1 MARNNSSP
9 RAVRNARRGQEPSAK
24 AVQLVSIPPGSRN
37 PEVTG
42 LRERKKARLRQQ
54 IIDTSIRLFRERG
67 YENTRIDDIIEILEI
82 SQPTFFRYF
91 PTKDAVLHDVGL
103 RGFARGKQRLEEELS
118 KNASTAERLHEKYQ
132 MLAEEVETDRPLW
145 RAVVLSGVM
154 DPVRSPEVRHAREVA
169 NKLLQELLLEG
180 QKRGEITRA
189 FPADHLAE
197 HLQALCNNVI
207 RRWAVGLLRRDSL
220 AERVSSAVE
229 FFLRAVQP

>member
-9 RAVRNARRGQEPSAK
+9 RAVRNARRRHEPSAK
-24 AVQLVSIPPGSRN
+24 THQLVRALTGARN
-37 PEVTG
+37 GEVAG

-67 YENTRIDDIIEILEI
+67 YENTRIDDIVDILEI

-103 RGFARGKQRLEEELS
+103 RGFACAKERLEEELS
-118 KNASTAERLHEKYQ
+118 RNASTAERLHERYQ
-132 MLAEEVETDRPLW
+132 VLAKTVESDRPLW

-154 DPVRSPEVRHAREVA
+154 DPVRSPEVRQAGEIAH
-169 NKLLQELLLEG
+169 KLLQELLVEG

-197 HLQALCNNVI
+197 FLHALCNNVV
-207 RRWAVGLLRRDSL
+207 RRWAVGLLGPHRLSV
-220 AERVSSAVE
+220 RVRSTVE

>member
-1 MARNNSSP
+1 MVRNNSSR
-9 RAVRNARRGQEPSAK
+9 RAVRNARRRQEPPAK
-24 AVQLVSIPPGSRN
+24 AGQLGRTPSR
-37 PEVTG
+37 PRKAEVTG

-67 YENTRIDDIIEILEI
+67 YENTRIDDIVEILEI

-91 PTKDAVLHDVGL
+91 PTKDAVLHDFGL
-103 RGFARGKQRLEEELS
+103 CGFARAKERLEEELS

-132 MLAEEVETDRPLW
+132 VLTKEVESDRPLW

-154 DPVRSPEVRHAREVA
+154 DPVRSPDVRRAGEAA
-169 NKLLQELLLEG
+169 NKLLQDLLLEG

-189 FPADHLAE
+189 FPADQLTE
-197 HLQALCNNVI
+197 HLHALCNNVI
-207 RRWAVGLLRRDSL
+207 RRWAVGLLRPDSL
-220 AERVSSAVE
+220 TERVRSAVD

>member
-9 RAVRNARRGQEPSAK
+9 RAVRNARRGHEPSAK
-24 AVQLVSIPPGSRN
+24 AGQLVRTPPGVRN
-37 PEVTG
+37 GEVTG

-67 YENTRIDDIIEILEI
+67 YENTRIDDIVEILEI

-103 RGFARGKQRLEEELS
+103 RGFACAKERLEEELS
-118 KNASTAERLHEKYQ
+118 RNASTAERLHERYRV
-132 MLAEEVETDRPLW
+132 LAKEVESDQPLW

-154 DPVRSPEVRHAREVA
+154 DPVRSPEVRQAGEIAH
-169 NKLLQELLLEG
+169 KLLQELLLEG

-189 FPADHLAE
+189 LPADHLDE
-197 HLQALCNNVI
+197 FLQALCNNIV
-207 RRWAVGLLRRDSL
+207 RRWARSEEHTSELQSLTNLVCRLLL
-220 AERVSSAVE
+220 EKKK
-229 FFLRAVQP
+229 

>member
-9 RAVRNARRGQEPSAK
+9 RAVRNARRGHEPSAK
-24 AVQLVSIPPGSRN
+24 AGQLVRTLPGVRN
-37 PEVTG
+37 GEVTG

-67 YENTRIDDIIEILEI
+67 YENTRIDDIVEILEI

-91 PTKDAVLHDVGL
+91 PTKDAVLHDIGL
-103 RGFARGKQRLEEELS
+103 RGFACAKERIDKELS
-118 KNASTAERLHEKYQ
+118 RNASTSERLHERYQ
-132 MLAEEVETDRPLW
+132 VLARKVASDRPLW

-154 DPVRSPEVRHAREVA
+154 DPVRSPEVRQAGQAA

-189 FPADHLAE
+189 FPADQLAE
-197 HLQALCNNVI
+197 HLHALCNNVI
-207 RRWAVGLLRRDSL
+207 RRWAVGLLRPNSL
-220 AERVSSAVE
+220 TERVRSAVD